1 MRRYSIFTIATLV
14 GFAAFPALAQDLDGS
29 GTGHGLMTARFRF
42 TTAVGQTVPRPK
54 TLDPE
59 ETGSIQRRTRS
70 DEREDAITR
79 GICIGCGAD

>member
-1 MRRYSIFTIATLV
+1 MRRYSTLIIATLV
-14 GFAAFPALAQDLDGS
+14 GLASFPVLAQDLVGP
-29 GTGHGLMTARFRF
+29 GTGHGLTTARSRF
-42 TTAVGQTVPRPK
+42 TTAVGQTVPRPN

-70 DEREDAITR
+70 DVREDAITR

>member
-1 MRRYSIFTIATLV
+1 MCRYSTFTIATLV
-14 GFAAFPALAQDLDGS
+14 GLASFPVLAQDLDAS
-29 GTGHGLMTARFRF
+29 GAGHGLATARSRF
-42 TTAVGQTVPRPK
+42 TTAVGQTVPRPN

-70 DEREDAITR
+70 DVREDAITR